1 MSQIVPLTFEGAP
14 VRAVVIA
21 GEPLFVGKD
30 VAERLGY
37 ADPTNAMKRH
47 CKGVAFHHPLQTAAA
62 PNRNRKITPEML
74 ERISARMAAGATEYE
89 AERAEGL
96 SGSTLKVARSRAR
109 AKASARGVQV
119 Q

>member
-47 CKGVAFHHPLQTAAA
+47 CKGVAFHHPLQTAGGTQHVRVHAESRPLPCSRQSGGARRAGPVA
-62 PNRNRKITPEML
+62 P
-74 ERISARMAAGATEYE
+74 
-89 AERAEGL
+89 
-96 SGSTLKVARSRAR
+96 
-109 AKASARGVQV
+109 
-119 Q
+119 